1 MKTICRSITQP
12 QGTAHAEHALTQ
24 LAARFED
31 WRHRRTSPSDPIP
44 QPLWEQAVSLT
55 TVLSISRVAQGI
67 GVSWGTLK
75 KRCTAQ
81 PFPPAVAEPSTSLGF
96 VEVATPAVWPVP
108 TPGTEIEL
116 QRRDGARLRIHS
128 SEAHIPLATLLR
140 AFLETP

>member
-1 MKTICRSITQP
+1 MKTTCRSMTQP

-31 WRHRRTSPSDPIP
+31 WRHSRTSSSDPIP

-75 KRCTAQ
+75 KRCTAH
-81 PFPPAVAEPSTSLGF
+81 PFPVWLKISAVSTPVKWLRLG
-96 VEVATPAVWPVP
+96 VYWT
-108 TPGTEIEL
+108 
-116 QRRDGARLRIHS
+116 ARSRHGLHP
-128 SEAHIPLATLLR
+128 EEGL
-140 AFLETP
+140 

>member
-1 MKTICRSITQP
+1 MKTTCRSMTQS

-44 QPLWEQAVSLT
+44 QLLWEQAVSLT
-55 TVLSISRVAQGI
+55 TILSISRVAQGI

-75 KRCTAQ
+75 KRCTVQ
-81 PFPPAVAEPSTSLGF
+81 PFPPAIAESSTSLGF
-96 VEVATPAVWPVP
+96 VEVAPPAAWPVP

-128 SEAHIPLATLLR
+128 SEAHLPLAALLR
-140 AFLETP
+140 TFLETP